1 MRYSML
7 TNSGFRKLAA
17 LGAAITIIAATSSP
31 VFAAPGATGTA
42 QPLAVSV
49 PSQAAS
55 LSAGATGTIP
65 IRVVNPGSTPV
76 AVRITDRK
84 VVFGDN
90 GHVVIAGVDP
100 VWAGR
105 VELPA
110 GPITIAAAS
119 YRDVGLTVHM
129 PTRINPDLYFLGFLV
144 TPVHRVTSSLTYV
157 NQIGSYVTV
166 DVPGPR
172 ERVLTATLD
181 APGFAFGGS
190 FDATLHV
197 RNVGKAAAV
206 FWGENDTTATPGTS
220 SPRQQRLDDSLLP
233 IGRSRAI
240 TLSARSSFLVSSVT
254 MRVHIFY
261 PGRVPSVTTQIVVT
275 KHVVV
280 VQPAAFVLIGAI
292 LIAGAVWLVVR
303 RRRRRPRSGRPDPR
317 YRGASTRRKS
327 ARRGHQPRRQP
338 AKTAKTAADRV
349 DRALAH
355 ARAGVPT
362 EPRR

>member
-1 MRYSML
+1 MRLLMR
-7 TNSGFRKLAA
+7 TNSGFGKLAT
-17 LGAAITIIAATSSP
+17 LGAAITIIAATASP
-31 VFAAPGATGTA
+31 VFAAPGPTGTA

-49 PSQAAS
+49 PAQAAS
-55 LSAGATGTIP
+55 LKAGATGTIP
-65 IRVVNPGSTPV
+65 IRVVNPGSTAV
-76 AVRITDRK
+76 TVRITDRK
-84 VVFGDN
+84 VTFGDN
-90 GHVVIAGVDP
+90 GHVAIAGVDP
-100 VWAGR
+100 AWAGR
-105 VELPA
+105 VELPT

-129 PTRINPDLYFLGFLV
+129 PARIDPDLYFLGFLV

-172 ERVLTATLD
+172 RRVLTATLD
-181 APGFAFGGS
+181 APGFALGGS
-190 FDATLHV
+190 FYATLHV

-206 FWGENDTTATPGTS
+206 FWGENDTTAAPGTS

-261 PGRVPSVTTQIVVT
+261 PGRVPSMTTQIVLT

-292 LIAGAVWLVVR
+292 LIAGAVWLVLR
-303 RRRRRPRSGRPDPR
+303 RRRRRQLRSRRAGPRNRAP
-317 YRGASTRRKS
+317 ATRQRR
-327 ARRGHQPRRQP
+327 ARGHQPRRQP
-338 AKTAKTAADRV
+338 AKADKTAAGRV

-355 ARAGVPT
+355 ARARVPT
-362 EPRR
+362 RE